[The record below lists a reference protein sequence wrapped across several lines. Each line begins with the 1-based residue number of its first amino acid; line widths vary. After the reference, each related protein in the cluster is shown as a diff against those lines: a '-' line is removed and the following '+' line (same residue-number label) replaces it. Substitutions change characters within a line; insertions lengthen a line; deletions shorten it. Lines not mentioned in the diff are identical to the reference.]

1 MSAVAG
7 MTGCGGGGAGGAG
20 GGGGSG
26 GEASCPNDLPE
37 SCPSPEP
44 GYAADVAA
52 IVAERC
58 ATCHSPG
65 GQAASTLLT
74 DYAQVYAKRTTV
86 LTRVYACKMP
96 PPGAPELTDEERA
109 ALLGW
114 LVCGAK
120 DD

>member
-1 MSAVAG
+1 METSG
-7 MTGCGGGGAGGAG
+7 TGGGGTGTGGAAG
-20 GGGGSG
+20 
-26 GEASCPNDLPE
+26 CPNDLPDT
-37 SCPSPEP
+37 CPSPEP
-44 GYAADVAA
+44 GYSADVAS

-65 GQAASTLLT
+65 GQAQSTLLT
-74 DYAQVYAKRTTV
+74 DYAEVYAKRTTV

-96 PPGAPELTDEERA
+96 PAGAPPLTSDERA

-120 DD
+120 ND